1 MGFNIRTVI
10 RHKEEQYMIIK
21 GSTKDEITILSIYA
35 PNIGAPPCV
44 RQMLTDKKGEIEI
57 STVILGEL

>member
-10 RHKEEQYMIIK
+10 RHKEEQYIIIK

-35 PNIGAPPCV
+35 PNIEAPPCV
-44 RQMLTDKKGEIEI
+44 RQMLTGKKGEIKI
-57 STVILGEL
+57 SIIILREL